1 MNDLKF
7 AFRQLLKNPGFTAVA
22 VLTLAL
28 GIGANTAIFS
38 VLHAVVLRD
47 LPYPNSDRLALL
59 WTLNLRQN
67 LPDGSS
73 YLNFRDWKEQSRE
86 FEEMAVYRRPEFTQF
101 TITDGPEPERVHC
114 ALVGPGFF
122 RVLRVPALLG
132 RTIETADIESGHQ
145 VVVISHRLWRQRF
158 AENPGVI
165 GRTIE
170 VNGVSYEIVGVMASD
185 CEFPTSD
192 IELWGPLSL
201 LPIWERMQHEPRSRG
216 ADALVVFGRL
226 NPNATLKSARL
237 EMNTIA
243 ARLRAQYP
251 DSNGGRG
258 IMIEPLTD
266 HVIGTR
272 TKRSLWLL
280 FGAVGFVVLIACAN
294 VANLVL
300 ARGAARRHEFSLRT
314 ALGASRARLVQQAL
328 TETLALAT
336 LAAGFGVLLAWVGAD
351 ALRTWAAG
359 ALPRLE
365 TVQLDLNVLLFAL
378 AVSLTCGVLAGLL
391 PALQLSATNPAEA
404 LREGG
409 RSLVTRGSR
418 RLRHGFVIA
427 EIALAVVLLSGAGL
441 LIRSFVRVQT
451 ADRGFDS
458 RHVLLLQVELPQKY
472 DGQDRKAAYFREAF
486 ERIRALPGVAAA
498 GAIGDFFIERHAD
511 LRITLEGQP
520 QRQPNDPAP
529 PLIRDRV
536 VPGYFE
542 AMRIP
547 LVQGRSLRDADLV
560 GDLDADALT
569 AVVINETMARRFWP
583 GENAVGKRFKF
594 GLNPG
599 ADEPWTTV
607 VGVVADMKRTKLDE
621 AAIPCMF
628 WPGFGGQMDVV
639 VRTVGD
645 PAALRDA
652 IRAELHAL
660 DPATPLYGIVS
671 VEQRLW
677 ESVALRTLQ
686 TLLLGTLAVVAL
698 ILAVIGVYGVVHQS
712 VVARTQE
719 IGIRMALGASKL
731 SVLRMILWSA
741 VGLAGAGLGLG
752 LIGVLA
758 LGRTVSSFLYET
770 SPQDPLVHAAVVAL
784 LVVVTSVA
792 CLAPARRATQIDPME
807 ALRYE

>member
-7 AFRQLLKNPGFTAVA
+7 AVRQLLKNPGFTAVA

-122 RVLRVPALLG
+122 RVLGVPALLG

-409 RSLVTRGSR
+409 RSLVTHGSR

-458 RHVLLLQVELPQKY
+458 RHVLLL
-472 DGQDRKAAYFREAF
+472 
-486 ERIRALPGVAAA
+486 
-498 GAIGDFFIERHAD
+498 
-511 LRITLEGQP
+511 
-520 QRQPNDPAP
+520 
-529 PLIRDRV
+529 
-536 VPGYFE
+536 
-542 AMRIP
+542 
-547 LVQGRSLRDADLV
+547 

-677 ESVALRTLQ
+677 ESVALRKLQ

-731 SVLRMILWSA
+731 SVLRMILWSGA
-741 VGLAGAGLGLG
+741 GLAGAGLGLG
-752 LIGVLA
+752 LIGILA
-758 LGRTVSSFLYET
+758 LGRMIASFLYET
-770 SPQDPLVHAAVVAL
+770 SPQDPLVHAVVVAL

-792 CLAPARRATQIDPME
+792 CLAPARRAMQIDPME
-807 ALRYE
+807 ALRSE